1 MEGSWPC
8 FHRNL
13 PNKWLLD
20 IYGIHNHWKH
30 GISRKVGWVRTKGS
44 TELLTWGM
52 VWMHRKALSGR
63 TDTLWQHHG
72 TGETLTRTFGR
83 EQELDAFEKPVG
95 AIDNQHLQNQNRG
108 GDGTYCAEYMC
119 VVLGNFYCW
128 FNRRNDL
135 LGEQTNCL
143 RPFSSVKKWL
153 PSPRTCL
160 KTRSS
165 FLGLVTRWSFQ
176 KPLHRWTSSEPPG
189 LFPHELE
196 QFFFTVA
203 GKGMVCT
210 GKSVLYLAS
219 VRLSIWKCLFT
230 DDKLGHLE
238 KIYAIVWY
246 WHKIAMF
253 QKNTFT

>member
-1 MEGSWPC
+1 MEFPE
-8 FHRNL
+8 
-13 PNKWLLD
+13 KWD
-20 IYGIHNHWKH
+20 ECAQKGIENYSH
-30 GISRKVGWVRTKGS
+30 
-44 TELLTWGM
+44 E
-52 VWMHRKALSGR
+52 VWFGCIERLCQAEQILCDNTTVQGK
-63 TDTLWQHHG
+63 LWQKHLEENKNWMRSKSPLVRL
-72 TGETLTRTFGR
+72 TTIICKTKIGEVMVHTVLNT
-83 EQELDAFEKPVG
+83 
-95 AIDNQHLQNQNRG
+95 
-108 GDGTYCAEYMC
+108 C

-128 FNRRNDL
+128 VNTRNDL
-135 LGEQTNCL
+135 PGEQTNCL

-153 PSPRTCL
+153 PSLRTCL

-203 GKGMVCT
+203 GKGMACT

-219 VRLSIWKCLFT
+219 VHLSIWKCLFM
-230 DDKLGHLE
+230 DHKLGHLE

-246 WHKIAMF
+246 RHKIAMF
-253 QKNTFT
+253 QKNTFI